1 MDPATRPSIAE
12 HAPNAAAP
20 PSSSPGGGVPANA
33 GADAF
38 GPLLRSLRLARATL
52 LLLRGVAIAVLR
64 LRRDDVRRRNRHMQR
79 WCAALLD
86 ILGLE
91 VTHTGALPDD
101 ARPVFIVA
109 NHVSWLDIWA
119 INSVCPT
126 LFVAK
131 AEIRAWPVFGW
142 LAARVGTLFIERSR
156 RADTRRVNDRI
167 VARMAVSGERI
178 AVFPEGTTTDGSVV
192 LPFHASLFQPAVSA
206 QARVYP
212 VAIRYLDGNG
222 ARTDVPAYVDDVS
235 LVTSMWRIA
244 GMAGLRVQVE
254 FLPAFDAD
262 GQHRREVAT
271 IAQDRI
277 SQALAEAR

>member
-1 MDPATRPSIAE
+1 LDPATRSAPDPSA
-12 HAPNAAAP
+12 ATTLAAAARE
-20 PSSSPGGGVPANA
+20 SEPANA
-33 GADAF
+33 GANSF
-38 GPLLRSLRLARATL
+38 GPLLRALKLARATL
-52 LLLRGVAIAVLR
+52 LLLQGVLIAMFR

-79 WCAALLD
+79 WCGRLLD

-91 VTHTGALPDD
+91 LEHEGPLPDD
-101 ARPVFIVA
+101 STPVFIVA

-119 INSVCPT
+119 INAVCPT

-178 AVFPEGTTTDGSVV
+178 AVFPEGTTTDGSVL

-206 QARVYP
+206 QARVHP
-212 VAIRYLDGNG
+212 VAIRYLDRNG
-222 ARTDVPAYVDDVS
+222 KRTDVPAYIDDLS
-235 LVTSMWRIA
+235 LVASMWRIA
-244 GMAGLRVQVE
+244 GMSGLRVRVE
-254 FLPAFDAD
+254 FLSAFDVT
-262 GQHRREVAT
+262 GQHRREVA
-271 IAQDRI
+271 AQAQERIGRVLVPDR
-277 SQALAEAR
+277 